1 MDLIRTFVQV
11 VKLSSFTRAARLLG
25 VTPSL
30 VSKRVAE
37 LERTIG
43 AQLLVRTTRRIQP
56 TDYGTRYF
64 TRAYELVQRY
74 DELARDATRF
84 GEYGGG
90 LIRIASPTS
99 MGMRYVGPLLQR
111 FRERHEG
118 MRFDLV
124 LIDRFVD
131 PIAEDFD
138 LVLSDQPY
146 VLPTVEF
153 TEEPLCPVR
162 RIVVASPAYLARR
175 GTPRH
180 PRELVHHDCIHYT
193 YLSSGENWIFE
204 GDTGELAVGIVPAFS
219 TSNALI
225 MRSIAVTD
233 GGIAMVPYHV
243 VRDDLTSGALVEL
256 FTGFRIPEQWLVA
269 ILPPMSR
276 ISRRVQGLVK
286 HLRAAFSPPPW
297 EAERSS
303 GRPRGQ
309 DAPGEPGARGGSR
322 GATRRA

>member
-1 MDLIRTFVQV
+1 MDGMDLIRTFVQV

-25 VTPSL
+25 VTPSV

-74 DELARDATRF
+74 DELARDAARH
-84 GEYGGG
+84 GEDGGG

-99 MGMRYVGPLLQR
+99 MGMRYIGPLLQQ
-111 FRERHEG
+111 FRGRHEG
-118 MRFDLV
+118 MRLDLV

-146 VLPTVEF
+146 VLPSAEF
-153 TEEPLCPVR
+153 TEEPLCAVR
-162 RIVVASPAYLARR
+162 RVVVASPAYLGTR

-193 YLSSGENWIFE
+193 YLSSGETWIFE
-204 GDTGELAVGIVPAFS
+204 GDTGELAVGVVPAFS

-225 MRSIAVTD
+225 MRSVAITD

-243 VRDDLTSGALVEL
+243 VKDDLTAGTLVEL
-256 FTGFRIPEQWLVA
+256 FGGFPIPEQWLVA
-269 ILPPMSR
+269 VLPPMSR
-276 ISRRVQGLVK
+276 VSRRVQGLVK

-297 EAERSS
+297 EAEH
-303 GRPRGQ
+303 GR
-309 DAPGEPGARGGSR
+309 AKS
-322 GATRRA
+322 RRA